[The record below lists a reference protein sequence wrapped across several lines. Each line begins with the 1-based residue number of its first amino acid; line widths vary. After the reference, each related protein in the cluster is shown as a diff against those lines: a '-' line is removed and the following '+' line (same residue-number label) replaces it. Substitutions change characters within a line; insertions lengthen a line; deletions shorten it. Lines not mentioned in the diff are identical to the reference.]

1 MKLKLFT
8 LALWSDDTLVCV
20 DRLLRTIS
28 KGKNWLMHDWSIKD
42 NWFYFLKG
50 LFASIYF
57 VMPWWKPITWYFHSL
72 LCTISHGTAHIHNIP
87 RYMTHDDCKWFH
99 LDFLPSLS
107 PMNINHEYKCC
118 KYSGFNVPLYLVKPF
133 LQQLLQPFNIHYCK
147 MHGTVIQDTCSGN
160 SKWNKGRH
168 FFLVEEKKPS
178 LIAVRK
184 RNT

>member
-1 MKLKLFT
+1 
-8 LALWSDDTLVCV
+8 
-20 DRLLRTIS
+20 
-28 KGKNWLMHDWSIKD
+28 
-42 NWFYFLKG
+42 
-50 LFASIYF
+50 
-57 VMPWWKPITWYFHSL
+57 MPWWKPITWYFHSL

-160 SKWNKGRH
+160 SKWDKGRY
-168 FFLVEEKKPS
+168 FFLVEVKKPF

-184 RNT
+184 RDTIGWKGDWKKVAVKKRK